1 MPGLRGLRLPPAGFL
16 FLLPFLLL
24 LLLPAAPAP
33 HRTSYKPVIVVHGLF
48 DSSYS
53 FRHLLEYINETH
65 PGTVV
70 TVLDLFDGRES
81 LRPLWEQVQGFR
93 EAVAPIMAKAPQG
106 VHLICYSQGGLVCR
120 ALLSVMDEHNVDSF
134 ISLSSPQ
141 MGQYGDTDYLKW
153 LFPTSMRSNL
163 YRICY
168 SPWGQE
174 FSICNYWHDP
184 HHDDLYLNASSFL
197 ALINGER
204 DHPNATVWR
213 KNFLR
218 VGRLV
223 LIGGPDDGVITPWQS
238 SFFGFYDANETV
250 LEMEE
255 QLVYLHDSFGLKT
268 LLARGAIVRC
278 PMAGISHTVWHS
290 NPRLARHQ
298 SELLLRLVVLKSPK
312 KGKDSQGV
320 CSKQTLVV
328 PLRYNESYSQPVY
341 KPYLTLC
348 SGRRV
353 CSTYRTTYRVAW
365 REVRREVQQT
375 HAVCCQ
381 GWKKRH
387 PGALTCDEAI
397 CAKPCQN
404 RGVCIRPDQCE
415 CAPGW
420 GGKHCHVGLVLGPDG
435 RTCAE
440 GAPEPP
446 TSASILSVAVREAGQ
461 DERAL
466 RLEIH
471 ELRGRLER
479 LEQWAGQV
487 GAWVRAVL
495 PMPPEELQPEQVA
508 ELWGRGD
515 RIESLSDQV
524 LLLEERLGACSCEDN
539 SLGPGLKRQR

>member
-1 MPGLRGLRLPPAGFL
+1 MAGRLSFLGRVGPQWSLKGSGAPG
-16 FLLPFLLL
+16 
-24 LLLPAAPAP
+24 
-33 HRTSYKPVIVVHGLF
+33 S
-48 DSSYS
+48 
-53 FRHLLEYINETH
+53 
-65 PGTVV
+65 PGP
-70 TVLDLFDGRES
+70 G
-81 LRPLWEQVQGFR
+81 P
-93 EAVAPIMAKAPQG
+93 
-106 VHLICYSQGGLVCR
+106 
-120 ALLSVMDEHNVDSF
+120 
-134 ISLSSPQ
+134 
-141 MGQYGDTDYLKW
+141 
-153 LFPTSMRSNL
+153 
-163 YRICY
+163 
-168 SPWGQE
+168 
-174 FSICNYWHDP
+174 
-184 HHDDLYLNASSFL
+184 LNASHFPPH
-197 ALINGER
+197 G
-204 DHPNATVWR
+204 
-213 KNFLR
+213 
-218 VGRLV
+218 
-223 LIGGPDDGVITPWQS
+223 
-238 SFFGFYDANETV
+238 
-250 LEMEE
+250 
-255 QLVYLHDSFGLKT
+255 
-268 LLARGAIVRC
+268 C
-278 PMAGISHTVWHS
+278 
-290 NPRLARHQ
+290 
-298 SELLLRLVVLKSPK
+298 
-312 KGKDSQGV
+312 SQGV

-353 CSTYRTTYRVAW
+353 CSTYRTTYHVAW

-404 RGVCIRPDQCE
+404 GGVCVRPDQCE

-420 GGKHCHVGLVLGPDG
+420 GGKHCHVDVDECRTGVTLCSHGCSNTAGSFTCGCPRGLVLGPDG

-446 TSASILSVAVREAGQ
+446 TSASILSVAVREAGH

-466 RLEIH
+466 RREIR

-479 LEQWAGQV
+479 LEQWASQA

-524 LLLEERLGACSCEDN
+524 LLLEERLGACESPCPSLWGPPSPNSCPQLFQTPFPN
-539 SLGPGLKRQR
+539 SVFSCPKSLLLHSLTPYLPQISALYHPFSWSVSNLVVPLIGE

>member
-1 MPGLRGLRLPPAGFL
+1 MFAASASPRRSKWIAPPISSPALSAQWIVPLPLQSRACVAGDTGTALIAPFSGGSMLGLPGLRLPPAGFL
-16 FLLPFLLL
+16 LLLPFLLL
-24 LLLPAAPAP
+24 LLPATPAP
-33 HRTSYKPVIVVHGLF
+33 HRASYKPVIVVHGLF

-204 DHPNATVWR
+204 DHPNATAWR

-238 SFFGFYDANETV
+238 RMVTPSSLPLPGPW
-250 LEMEE
+250 
-255 QLVYLHDSFGLKT
+255 Q
-268 LLARGAIVRC
+268 
-278 PMAGISHTVWHS
+278 
-290 NPRLARHQ
+290 PR
-298 SELLLRLVVLKSPK
+298 P
-312 KGKDSQGV
+312 
-320 CSKQTLVV
+320 
-328 PLRYNESYSQPVY
+328 
-341 KPYLTLC
+341 
-348 SGRRV
+348 
-353 CSTYRTTYRVAW
+353 
-365 REVRREVQQT
+365 
-375 HAVCCQ
+375 
-381 GWKKRH
+381 
-387 PGALTCDEAI
+387 
-397 CAKPCQN
+397 
-404 RGVCIRPDQCE
+404 
-415 CAPGW
+415 
-420 GGKHCHVGLVLGPDG
+420 
-435 RTCAE
+435 
-440 GAPEPP
+440 
-446 TSASILSVAVREAGQ
+446 
-461 DERAL
+461 
-466 RLEIH
+466 
-471 ELRGRLER
+471 
-479 LEQWAGQV
+479 
-487 GAWVRAVL
+487 
-495 PMPPEELQPEQVA
+495 
-508 ELWGRGD
+508 
-515 RIESLSDQV
+515 SLF
-524 LLLEERLGACSCEDN
+524 ENTE
-539 SLGPGLKRQR
+539 